1 MRSVPPSFSREFSWI
16 YETKASLD
24 AASGPRNNVLCP
36 VLPSPRGSAPRSTA
50 SGCRGWCNTPVI
62 SASTPRAPTAQ
73 PGCRAVCAADAALC
87 WGWGKRERV
96 WQLDLCEEVGISA
109 WFGQVRVVRR
119 RTSSARTNAGY
130 CNPLCQPAGTDGERG
145 CCSASEN
152 SVFPLSPVRAL
163 VLAEQPGKGSRAGD
177 FVVRG
182 GNGKGRFPAAAQ
194 RGSQRRCQVTWN
206 LSRALTQTVTFKPA
220 VE

>member
-1 MRSVPPSFSREFSWI
+1 MKRKRAWTLPG
-16 YETKASLD
+16 
-24 AASGPRNNVLCP
+24 GPRNNVLCP
-36 VLPSPRGSAPRSTA
+36 VLPSPRGSAPLSTA
-50 SGCRGWCNTPVI
+50 RGCRGWCNTPVI
-62 SASTPRAPTAQ
+62 SAPTPRVPTAH
-73 PGCRAVCAADAALC
+73 PGCRAVWAADLALC
-87 WGWGKRERV
+87 WAWGKRERV

-163 VLAEQPGKGSRAGD
+163 VLAEQPERGAGQEILWSAGGTERATVQLQRSEEASAD
-177 FVVRG
+177 VRSPG
-182 GNGKGRFPAAAQ
+182 ISPG
-194 RGSQRRCQVTWN
+194 
-206 LSRALTQTVTFKPA
+206 L
-220 VE
+220 